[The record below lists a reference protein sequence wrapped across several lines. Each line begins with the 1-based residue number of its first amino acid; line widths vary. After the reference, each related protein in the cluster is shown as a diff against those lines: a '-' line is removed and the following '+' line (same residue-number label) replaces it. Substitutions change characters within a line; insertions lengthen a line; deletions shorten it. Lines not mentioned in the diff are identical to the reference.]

1 MIYEILQIGA
11 ENAISRRALCSML
24 DMTDRDLRR
33 QVSVERRAGR
43 PILTDTE
50 TNGYYLPSNPKD
62 VERFVRS
69 MRNRAKQTTLIADS
83 VEKSIEDGR

>member
-83 VEKSIEDGR
+83 VEKSIEEGR

>member
-69 MRNRAKQTTLIADS
+69 MRNGAKQTTLIADS